1 MMHIG
6 ITNCRRVLVRGAAAT
21 AIVTATLGL
30 QVAMTAP
37 PSAPSTVIMIDPAR
51 ILDTRVPIGVP
62 VAGAVGPNSSITLQ
76 VTGAGGVPANATGVI
91 ITLTATDATI
101 GTFITATP
109 TGTARATTS
118 VLNPA
123 GKAAVANTITIALG
137 TGGGIDLYNFAGSV
151 HLVADV
157 SGYLIPA
164 NAPKLVTE
172 SVQLTAYGGSGLNG
186 TRPPT
191 PFGCVDLA
199 PTGATYLDVSLPN
212 GATVTRVDYRWFD
225 NDASGLYMYIREI
238 NDLPDGT
245 LTEAT
250 LGNDYVASIGAPGWG
265 KSSVSP
271 TGGHAVS
278 NSVRYYLVASTFG
291 VTSGSQQ
298 FFCGATVTYTRLIN

>member
-1 MMHIG
+1 MHTRIK
-6 ITNCRRVLVRGAAAT
+6 NCRRVAIRGVVAT
-21 AIVTATLGL
+21 AIVTASLGL

-37 PSAPSTVIMIDPAR
+37 PSAPSTVITIDPAR

-62 VAGAVGPNSSITLQ
+62 TAGPVGPNSSITLQ
-76 VTGAGGVPANATGVI
+76 VAGAGGVPANATGVI
-91 ITLTATDATI
+91 ITLTATEATI
-101 GTFITATP
+101 ETFITATP
-109 TGTARATTS
+109 TGTERATTS

-123 GKAAVANTITIALG
+123 GKSAIANTITIALG
-137 TGGGIDLYNFAGSV
+137 TGGSIDLYNLAGNV

-172 SVQLTAYGGSGLNG
+172 SVQLTAYGGSGYGG
-186 TRPPT
+186 TLMPT
-191 PFGCVDLA
+191 GSGCVDLA
-199 PTGATYLDVSLPN
+199 PTGNTFLDVSLPN

-225 NDASGLYMYIREI
+225 NDASGLYMYIREV

-245 LTEAT
+245 IVEAT
-250 LGNDYVASIGAPGWG
+250 LGNNFVQSVGAPGWG
-265 KSSVSP
+265 QSNVTP

-278 NSVRYYLVASTFG
+278 NSVRYYLTASTFG

>member
-1 MMHIG
+1 MHIG
-6 ITNCRRVLVRGAAAT
+6 IKNCRRVLIRGAAAT
-21 AIVTATLGL
+21 AIVTASLGL

-37 PSAPSTVIMIDPAR
+37 PSEPSTVITIDPAR

-62 VAGAVGPNSSITLQ
+62 TAGAVGPNSSITLQ
-76 VTGAGGVPANATGVI
+76 VAGAGGVPADATGVI

-101 GTFITATP
+101 ETFITATP
-109 TGTARATTS
+109 TGTPRATTS

-123 GKAAVANTITIALG
+123 GKSAIANTITIALG
-137 TGGGIDLYNFAGSV
+137 TGGSIDLYNLTGSV

-157 SGYLIPA
+157 SGYLVPA

-186 TRPPT
+186 TRPPAL
-191 PFGCVDLA
+191 FGCVDLA
-199 PTGATYLDVSLPN
+199 PNGATYVDIPLPN

-225 NDASGLYMYIREI
+225 NDASGLYMYIREV

-245 LTEAT
+245 PIEAT
-250 LGNDYVASIGAPGWG
+250 LGDNYVQSVGALGWG
-265 KSSVSP
+265 RSSLTP

-278 NSVRYYLVASTFG
+278 NSVRYYLIASTFG